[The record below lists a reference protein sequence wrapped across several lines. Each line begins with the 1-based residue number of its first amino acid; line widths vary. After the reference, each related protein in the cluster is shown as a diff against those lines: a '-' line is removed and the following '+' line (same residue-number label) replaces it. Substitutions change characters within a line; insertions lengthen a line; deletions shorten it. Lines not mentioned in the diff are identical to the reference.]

1 MASVHHKYKTRGTC
15 STQIE
20 FDMDTDT
27 KVVRNITFQNG
38 CDGNLKAIAALADGL
53 DAPSIISKCGSI
65 RCGSKN
71 TSCSSQL
78 ALALRKAETE
88 KD

>member
-1 MASVHHKYKTRGTC
+1 
-15 STQIE
+15 
-20 FDMDTDT
+20 MDTDT

-71 TSCSSQL
+71 TSCSAQL